1 MTISHSRYTAVA
13 TEMIQSSVVVA
24 LTPDY
29 FSSSS
34 SLMSRV
40 VDITKR
46 SNAKLALS
54 FEQFSTFNLNLAV
67 KTSVLDLCPP
77 YRLV

>member
-40 VDITKR
+40 VDITTV
-46 SNAKLALS
+46 NEAM
-54 FEQFSTFNLNLAV
+54 LNLLFPLNN
-67 KTSVLDLCPP
+67 SPP
-77 YRLV
+77 SI